1 MTYTG
6 HGPDEEQQMLAAI
19 GVARFEELIGALPE
33 SLRLK
38 QPVAIPPGMTEMELR
53 KLFRDYE
60 GRNYDPESTPTF
72 LGAGLYDHDI
82 PSVVKHMQLRSEF
95 YTAYTP
101 YQPEVAQGTLITIY
115 EFQTMVSELTGLPV
129 ANASMYDAGS
139 SCAEAALLAA
149 AATGRTKILV
159 ARTLHPHHRQIL
171 ETYGRPPGLRFVEVG
186 GDGALRR
193 TDLEGALDSETAAL
207 VVAQPSFFGAI
218 ESLEPLAQAVHA
230 HGALLVVSANPLALA
245 VLEAP
250 GKQGADIVV
259 GEGQSLGNAPA
270 FGGPACGL
278 FACRKDL
285 IRRLPGRLVA
295 ETVDRDGKRGFT
307 LTLQTREQHI
317 RREKATSNICT
328 NNNLVALGFTVFLGL
343 LGPRGLREMAEL
355 CLQKAH
361 YMEQQLTRLPG
372 VRREPGGPF
381 FLEFAVRLP
390 KPGAEVIAAVY
401 RDAGILVGVD
411 LGRLN
416 DAWSERLLVAVTE
429 KRSREEIDRA
439 VAAVGR
445 ALA

>member
-6 HGPDEEQQMLAAI
+6 HGADEEQQMLAAI
-19 GVARFEELIGALPE
+19 GVARFEDLIAALPE
-33 SLRLK
+33 PLRLR
-38 QPVAIPPGMTEMELR
+38 QPISIPPGMTELELR
-53 KLFRDYE
+53 RLFQDYAA
-60 GRNYDPESTPTF
+60 RNYDPVATPTF
-72 LGAGLYDHDI
+72 LGAGLYDHDV
-82 PSVVKHMQLRSEF
+82 PSVVGHMQLRSEF

-101 YQPEVAQGTLITIY
+101 YQPEVAQGTLITIF

-159 ARTLHPHHRQIL
+159 AHTLHPHHRQIL
-171 ETYGRPPGLRFVEVG
+171 ETYGLPPGLRFVNVG
-186 GDGALRR
+186 GDGPLRAE
-193 TDLEGALDSETAAL
+193 DLKAALDGETAAL
-207 VVAQPSFFGAI
+207 IVAQPNFFGSI
-218 ESLEPLAQAVHA
+218 ESLGPLADAAHA
-230 HGALLVVSANPLALA
+230 AGALFVVSADPLALA
-245 VLEAP
+245 LLEAP
-250 GKQGADIVV
+250 GNQGADIVV

-295 ETVDRDGKRGFT
+295 ETVDREGRRGFT

-317 RREKATSNICT
+317 RRDKATSNICT
-328 NNNLVALGFTVFLGL
+328 NNNLVALGFTVCLGL
-343 LGPRGLREMAEL
+343 LGPVGLREMANL

-361 YMEQQLTRLPG
+361 YMEEMLTRLPG
-372 VRREPGGPF
+372 VRRVPEGAF

-390 KPGAEVIAAVY
+390 KPAGEVVAQVY

-411 LGRLN
+411 LGRF
-416 DAWSERLLVAVTE
+416 DKAWSDRLLVAVTE
-429 KRSREEIDRA
+429 KRTREEIDRA